1 MLSNILLVLLLV
13 FDTGIFK
20 KGIPMKIFR
29 YPSHAAEQRVAR
41 IVNRGLVFA
50 KKDMAAVTR
59 ICEDVRKRGDQA
71 VISYTRRFDSAR
83 LTIRSMPVSKKEFA
97 EAARKVDRPFTR
109 ALNRAA
115 VNIKR
120 FHEQQLRR
128 SWMQTDRPGT
138 LLGQL
143 IHPVDA
149 AGVYVPGARA
159 GQTPL
164 VSSVLMGV
172 IPARV
177 AGVKQIVM
185 VTPPTKSGG
194 VSPHLLVAAKKAGV
208 DAVYKAGSAWA
219 IAALAYGT
227 ETIPKVDVIV
237 GPGNIYVTLAKKIL
251 AGTVGIDM
259 IAGPSE
265 ILIIADAGARPD
277 FIAAD
282 LLSQAEHDALSSAV
296 LITDSQ
302 KLAKAVVGQI
312 KGQLADLPRAEIA
325 GESLARF
332 GAVIVVENIGVAIEM
347 ANRIA
352 PEHLELQT
360 RDPFEVVGKIR
371 NAGALFLGDYTPEP
385 VGDYIAGPNHVLP
398 TAGTA
403 RFASA
408 LSVDNFIK
416 KTSLIQYTEKAF
428 KREAPDIIRLAEI
441 EGLGAHAGSIKVR
454 L

>member
-1 MLSNILLVLLLV
+1 
-13 FDTGIFK
+13 
-20 KGIPMKIFR
+20 MKIYQ
-29 YPSHAAEQRVAR
+29 YPSRQAKQRVNR
-41 IVNRGLVFA
+41 IVNRGLAFD
-50 KKDMAAVTR
+50 KKDMAAVSR
-59 ICEDVRKRGDQA
+59 ICENVRRRGDQA

-83 LTIRSMPVSKKEFA
+83 MTIKSMRVSKKEYA
-97 EAARKVDRPFTR
+97 NAAQKVDRSFKR

-115 VNIKR
+115 ANIKR
-120 FHEQQLRR
+120 FHEQQVRR

-149 AGVYVPGARA
+149 AGIYVPGARG

-172 IPARV
+172 IPAKV
-177 AGVKQIVM
+177 AGVKQIAM
-185 VTPPTKSGG
+185 VTPPTKGGG

-265 ILIIADAGARPD
+265 ILIIADESARAD

-282 LLSQAEHDALSSAV
+282 LLSQAEHDVLSSAL
-296 LITDSQ
+296 LITDSK
-302 KLAKAVVGQI
+302 KLAQAVVKEI
-312 KGQLADLPRAEIA
+312 KGRLADLPRAEIA
-325 GESLARF
+325 GESLAKY
-332 GAVIVVENIGVAIEM
+332 GAVIVVRDIGVAIEM

-371 NAGALFLGDYTPEP
+371 NAGAVFLGGYTPEP

-416 KTSLIQYTEKAF
+416 KTSLIQYTKKAF
-428 KREAPDIIRLAEI
+428 EREAPDIIRLAEI